1 MDKGTHK
8 RKDSNLERSRERISR
23 YVEPAR
29 VVCDKF
35 TCLDRGEYPR
45 CYEDSFKDCPYYLL
59 GDHHYSDADIKMYRE
74 IKSINRRL
82 NGNKNNRRE

>member
-1 MDKGTHK
+1 MDKEITDGEKH
-8 RKDSNLERSRERISR
+8 DL
-23 YVEPAR
+23 AL

-35 TCLDRGEYPR
+35 TCLGRSEFPR

-59 GDHHYSDADIKMYRE
+59 GDHHYSDADIKVYRE

-82 NGNKNNRRE
+82 NGNKNNRREWYFKS